1 VAVIEKSVDKDDLL
15 TRLRI
20 REIALFGLI
29 GLTAV
34 LANLPAGY
42 ARGLGLDPQL
52 LVAVLACAAIVG
64 LFLYLK
70 FFFFLAVVLLILGAN
85 MPDQVAESFGISR
98 LPLILALLTMIGISL
113 INHVIGLL
121 PTGLEPRPK
130 ERSPEA
136 IRALF
141 YAINRNNVA
150 YAQKVLQMNV
160 DPNLQHESG
169 YTPLAYAAM
178 KGNPLMVGALLA
190 GGADASLTTREG
202 DTAVELALRAGHAE
216 VADLLKRA
224 RQEGGE
230 TALAAGARQGDN
242 TVYKSS

>member
-1 VAVIEKSVDKDDLL
+1 VAVIQKSVDKDDLL

-20 REIALFGLI
+20 RELALFGLI

-34 LANLPAGY
+34 LANLPADY
-42 ARGLGLDPQL
+42 ARGLGIDPDIM
-52 LVAVLACAAIVG
+52 VAALACSAIVG

-85 MPDQVAESFGISR
+85 LPDQVAEGFGISR

-130 ERSPEA
+130 ERSPEGV
-136 IRALF
+136 RALF

-150 YAQKVLQMNV
+150 YAQKVLQMNM
-160 DPNLQHESG
+160 DPNLQHDSG
-169 YTPLAYAAM
+169 HTPLAYAAM
-178 KGNPLMVGALLA
+178 KGNPAMVAALLA
-190 GGADASLTTREG
+190 GGADPALTTREG
-202 DTAVELALRAGHAE
+202 ETPVELALRAGHAE

-230 TALAAGARQGDN
+230 TALAGGASQGQN
-242 TVYKSS
+242 TVYKIS